1 MPVDIGVFGLAPA
14 RSTLAVVLVLTCG
27 VATTGCTRTDD
38 GSMMLSRPSMS
49 LGFGR
54 LSERFAERRRA
65 RAQQI
70 AASQQV
76 AEPTAFPPPPSPPVV
91 EAAAP
96 KPQVTRPAPVRR
108 AAQPARA
115 VQPARSIR
123 RGPIRATDVRAP
135 RIGVKAPFQGASG
148 SAKPLN
154 CTDMAEA
161 AKAGGRVKVSCQ

>member
-70 AASQQV
+70 AASQQF

-96 KPQVTRPAPVRR
+96 KPQRPYRV
-108 AAQPARA
+108 
-115 VQPARSIR
+115 ILYL
-123 RGPIRATDVRAP
+123 
-135 RIGVKAPFQGASG
+135 
-148 SAKPLN
+148 AKPFSPSPAGSIFTAFTSPMRFFALGPVSKMTLVFGSDAN
-154 CTDMAEA
+154 DQLESAE
-161 AKAGGRVKVSCQ
+161 GLIVP